1 MTGRMIFLLIVAM
14 LMGDVGFFMVGY
26 SIGTKDS
33 KAIAVSRTWEGIAM
47 QWKSNSDR
55 FEAVA
60 LEFQRQAMQK
70 ADDFAVCNSM
80 LPVEKR
86 M

>member
-1 MTGRMIFLLIVAM
+1 MIFLLIVAM
-14 LMGDVGFFMVGY
+14 LMGDIGFFMVGH
-26 SIGTKDS
+26 SMGLKAQENTIGVAS
-33 KAIAVSRTWEGIAM
+33 TWEGIAM

-60 LEFQRQAMQK
+60 LEFQRQALQK

>member
-1 MTGRMIFLLIVAM
+1 MLLLVVAAM
-14 LMGDVGFFMVGY
+14 LSSDLGFFMIGY
-26 SIGTKDS
+26 STGTKNAE
-33 KAIAVSRTWEGIAM
+33 AINTARRWEGIAM

-60 LEFQRQAMQK
+60 REFQRQAMQK